1 MRASIAIFQKQ
12 LKDTFKNKTILI
24 QFILYPA
31 LAFIMENAMNIENM
45 PKGFFTK
52 LFAIIFIG
60 MTPLMS
66 MASIISEEKET
77 HTLKAL
83 LMSNVKP
90 AAYLFGLGVYI
101 LFLCLLGAVFFYIG
115 SPYSLEEGLQFI
127 AVMMVGVVVS
137 MVVGAAI
144 GIISKNQMMATSI
157 TMPIMMILAFLPML
171 ANFNEKIEKVARIT
185 YSQQL
190 NAMIADIGKLSI
202 SVENV
207 TVIAINALL
216 AVILFIVAYN
226 RCGLES

>member
-1 MRASIAIFQKQ
+1 MRASSAIFQKQ
-12 LKDTFKNKTILI
+12 VKDTFKNKAVLI

-31 LAFIMENAMNIENM
+31 LAFIMENAITIDNM
-45 PKGFFTK
+45 QKGFFTK

-90 AAYLFGLGVYI
+90 ASYLIGIGAYIVGLCFI
-101 LFLCLLGAVFFYIG
+101 GAVCFYFG
-115 SPYSLEEGLQFI
+115 SPYGLKEGLRFI
-127 AVMMVGVVVS
+127 GVMMVGVIVS

-144 GIISKNQMMATSI
+144 GMMSKNQMMATSI
-157 TMPIMMILAFLPML
+157 TMPVMMILAFLPML

-190 NAMIADIGKLSI
+190 NTMIAEIDTLKI
-202 SVENV
+202 STENV
-207 TVIAINALL
+207 LVISINTLL
-216 AVILFIVAYN
+216 AIVLFIIAYYK
-226 RCGLES
+226 CGLEE